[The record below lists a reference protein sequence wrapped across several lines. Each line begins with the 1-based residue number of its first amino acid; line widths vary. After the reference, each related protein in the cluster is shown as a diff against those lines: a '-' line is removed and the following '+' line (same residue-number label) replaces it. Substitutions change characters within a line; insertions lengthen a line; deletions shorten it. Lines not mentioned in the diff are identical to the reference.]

1 GQNEGAGVPCLTGAT
16 RTPDPELAGEPFGWA
31 NVPPGTRGSMYQ
43 NAEYQKAAPFAQLTL
58 HSINTATPDHPTL
71 DPVPYHGV
79 QYVGIPQFES
89 VGQSISEIMSS
100 VVAGKTSVTQALQQ
114 SDQLLSSQVNKDNAS
129 GY

>member
-1 GQNEGAGVPCLTGAT
+1 MCLQVHVLRFT
-16 RTPDPELAGEPFGWA
+16 RTPTIKRQLLSLKL
-31 NVPPGTRGSMYQ
+31 R
-43 NAEYQKAAPFAQLTL
+43 LTL
-58 HSINTATPDHPTL
+58 SIPRLPSIRHSILFH
-71 DPVPYHGV
+71 HGV

-89 VGQSISEIMSS
+89 VGQSISELMSS